1 MPQETIAYPSEI
13 SDEIKITPPAAKKL
27 AELLTEADPGI
38 QAIRVFVSGGGCGGM
53 QYGLTFAE
61 EPSQFDS
68 TFEGDGYK
76 LFVDSIALSYMEGS
90 EIDFSQ
96 QGANASFVF
105 NNVFQAVGGSG
116 GCAGC
121 GGGGF

>member
-1 MPQETIAYPSEI
+1 MSQENIAYSSEI
-13 SDEIKITPPAAKKL
+13 SDEIKITPSAEKKL
-27 AELLTEADPGI
+27 AELLAEADPGI
-38 QAIRVFVSGGGCGGM
+38 QAIRVYVSGGGCDGM
-53 QYGLTFAE
+53 EYGITFAE
-61 EPSQFDS
+61 EPNRFDN
-68 TFEGDGYK
+68 TLEGDGYK
-76 LFVDSIALSYMEGS
+76 LFVDSIALSYLEGS

-116 GCAGC
+116 GCSGC